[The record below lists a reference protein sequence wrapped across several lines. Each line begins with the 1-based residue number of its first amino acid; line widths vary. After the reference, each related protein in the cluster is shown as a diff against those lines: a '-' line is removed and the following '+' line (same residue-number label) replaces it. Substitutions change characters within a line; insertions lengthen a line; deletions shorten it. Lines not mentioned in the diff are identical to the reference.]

1 MTANDIKK
9 LRAQHEIVEKQLLQL
24 ILENQAACDDELE
37 KYTYQQNIC
46 IHGYN
51 IILIFFRIRTLQNDL
66 KSSLENCE
74 HAKNRLKLAKRHIT
88 TAGLGLLGN
97 CRKKSLILDLLNSLN
112 NIKMLVR
119 FNTSLYYH
127 CVVFIFK

>member
-1 MTANDIKK
+1 M
-9 LRAQHEIVEKQLLQL
+9 LQ
-24 ILENQAACDDELE
+24 I
-37 KYTYQQNIC
+37 
-46 IHGYN
+46 
-51 IILIFFRIRTLQNDL
+51 DL

-74 HAKNRLKLAKRHIT
+74 HAKNRLKLAKRQIT

-119 FNTSLYYH
+119 FLCYLFILL
-127 CVVFIFK
+127 FIFNIFKIKFLVTN

>member
-1 MTANDIKK
+1 
-9 LRAQHEIVEKQLLQL
+9 V
-24 ILENQAACDDELE
+24 
-37 KYTYQQNIC
+37 
-46 IHGYN
+46 
-51 IILIFFRIRTLQNDL
+51 LQNDL

-74 HAKNRLKLAKRHIT
+74 HAKNRLKLAKRQIT

-119 FNTSLYYH
+119 FNDYLI
-127 CVVFIFK
+127 CFFIFLFN